1 MGSSALGSSSPEP
14 LHWAVAGRLVVTGAG
29 EPVTNGVVV
38 GRGDSI
44 VEIRSDGQIPR
55 GAHVHYAGDGVI
67 LPGLIDCHVHLGGI
81 HDPAEPSMMLSMLR
95 ASPELFTMW
104 AARDARVT
112 VEAGFTTV
120 RECGARFVSAI
131 CAVRDAIHLGLCE
144 GPRIIVGGWLSQTC
158 GHLDRQMTGM
168 VDRIESGLADGPDEI
183 RRQVRQR
190 LREGA
195 DFIKVCAS
203 NSPIADGHVPPLD
216 EYSVEELRAAVE
228 AAHAGGVKV
237 ACHAESERGIL
248 NALEAGVDTI
258 EHGTFLTAEAA
269 ARMAAR
275 GTVLVP
281 TLGVFPALV
290 ERLPRWLMKLSPD
303 EAQGGSGPPSR
314 LVSDRPKGRRDS
326 GDGERHLALPA
337 PWRERGG
344 ARGARPPRHVADGGD
359 TVGDQCGGGGAGS
372 RPPRYSRTLG
382 SSATSS
388 SSTAIR
394 STTSAYCDIRTL
406 ISARHPR
413 RTLPRQP

>member
-1 MGSSALGSSSPEP
+1 VGSPALGSPEP
-14 LHWAVAGRLVVTGAG
+14 IHWAVAGRSVITGAG
-29 EPVTNGVVV
+29 EPVSKGVVV
-38 GRGDSI
+38 GRGESI

-131 CAVRDAIHLGLCE
+131 CAVRDAIQLGLCE
-144 GPRIIVGGWLSQTC
+144 GPRIVVGGWLSQTC

-168 VDRIESGLADGPDEI
+168 VDRIESGLADGPEQI

-203 NSPIADGHVPPLD
+203 NSPIADGHLPPLD

-269 ARMAAR
+269 ALMAER

-290 ERLPRWLMKLSPD
+290 ERLPRWLMKLSPE
-303 EAQGGSGPPSR
+303 EAQGV
-314 LVSDRPKGRRDS
+314 LD
-326 GDGERHLALPA
+326 RHLDSFQIARKAGVTVAMGSDTWRCLPHGENA
-337 PWRERGG
+337 AELEVLVRQGMSPMEAIR
-344 ARGARPPRHVADGGD
+344 
-359 TVGDQCGGGGAGS
+359 
-372 RPPRYSRTLG
+372 
-382 SSATSS
+382 SATSVAAEALGLS
-388 SSTAIR
+388 RLGTLAPGKIGDVIVVDGNPLDDIGILRNTGKIVRVIR
-394 STTSAYCDIRTL
+394 GGRCLVSREA
-406 ISARHPR
+406 
-413 RTLPRQP
+413 